1 MTVRAGL
8 AFAAAVVLA
17 ASASLAQ
24 APKNPNQAPPQNQ
37 GPPNALQGFSQNRN
51 EPVKIQAASLEVRD
65 KEQQATFAG
74 DVHVVQGDTE
84 LRCKILVIYY
94 DEEPGVK
101 VAKAGDAKAG
111 DPAAGKQIRKIDAKG
126 GVTVTQKEQNAIG
139 DNAVFDMK
147 NSVVTLTGNVVV
159 TRGSDV
165 LRGQR
170 LVVDLATGVT
180 RMDAGRVEG
189 LFHRPPEK
197 K

>member
-1 MTVRAGL
+1 MTVRA
-8 AFAAAVVLA
+8 AVAVVAAALA
-17 ASASLAQ
+17 LGGPASLAQ
-24 APKNPNQAPPQNQ
+24 TPKNQ

-51 EPVKIQAASLEVRD
+51 EPVKIRAASLEVRD
-65 KEQQATFAG
+65 KDQQATFAG

-84 LRCKILVIYY
+84 LRCKTLVIYY
-94 DEEPGVK
+94 DEEPGAR
-101 VAKAGDAKAG
+101 VAKAGEG
-111 DPAAGKQIRKIDAKG
+111 GGPAAGKQIRKIDAKG
-126 GVTVTQKEQNAIG
+126 GVSVTQKEQNAIG

-147 NSVVTLTGNVVV
+147 ANVVTLTGNVVV

>member
-1 MTVRAGL
+1 MSVRAGIV
-8 AFAAAVVLA
+8 AAAVAGALA
-17 ASASLAQ
+17 LGTVAALAQ
-24 APKNPNQAPPQNQ
+24 APKSQVP

-51 EPVKIQAASLEVRD
+51 EPVKIRAASLEVRD

-74 DVHVVQGDTE
+74 DVHVIQGDTE
-84 LRCKILVIYY
+84 LKCKTLVIYY

-101 VAKAGDAKAG
+101 VAKAGEG
-111 DPAAGKQIRKIDAKG
+111 GPAAGKQIRKIDAKG
-126 GVTVTQKEQNAIG
+126 GVTVTQKEQTAIG
-139 DNAVFDMK
+139 DNAVFDMRA
-147 NSVVTLTGNVVV
+147 NVVTLTGNVVV

-189 LFHRPPEK
+189 LFHRAPEK